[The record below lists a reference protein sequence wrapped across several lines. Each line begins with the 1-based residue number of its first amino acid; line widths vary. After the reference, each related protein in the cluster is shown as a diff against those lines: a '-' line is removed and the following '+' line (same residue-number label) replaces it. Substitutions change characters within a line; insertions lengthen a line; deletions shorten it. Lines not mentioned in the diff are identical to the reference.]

1 MNTQR
6 TYKAKILVV
15 DDDVDTVELLTKR
28 LSAEGYHTAEACD
41 GEKALQRVEE
51 YGPDLVILDIKMPK
65 VDGYEVCRRLKRSE
79 DTRLIPI
86 IMLTVK
92 AKVPDKVKGL
102 DIGADDYIPKPFDYR
117 ELSRRV
123 RYWSTVK
130 KEVEERVRKIKRLEQ
145 ELIKSERL
153 AAIGQTVGS
162 IAHYVKNVLFGLKG
176 GVYLVNVASRENEPD
191 SLQTGWEI
199 VERNM
204 GRMSD
209 LVLDLLEYSRD
220 SEPEYESC
228 FPNEIASAVCE
239 GLDMKAHEHSI
250 EIVKDF
256 DPSLREVVLDPRGI
270 ERCLQNLVS
279 NAIDACIFDPSEGKK
294 WAVHIRTM
302 REDDGVVGFEV
313 SDNGCGMD
321 EEIKGRLFTSF
332 FTTKEGRG
340 TGLGLLNTQKIVK
353 QHGGTITVDSEPQKG
368 STFTIRL
375 PFQGVVTRGA
385 IEQETQQGSFQTEK

>member
-1 MNTQR
+1 MTDR
-6 TYKAKILVV
+6 AKVLVV

-28 LSAEGYHTAEACD
+28 LNLEGYHTLEAYD
-41 GEKALQRVEE
+41 GEQALRRVGE
-51 YGPDLVILDIKMPK
+51 YEPDVIILDIKMPK
-65 VDGYEVCRRLKRSE
+65 IDGYEVCRRLKGSE
-79 DTRLIPI
+79 DTRIIPI

-130 KEVEERVRKIKRLEQ
+130 REVEERVGEIRRLEQ

-162 IAHYVKNVLFGLKG
+162 IAHYIKNVLFGLKG
-176 GVYLVNVASRENEPD
+176 GVYLVNVASKEHEPD

-199 VERNM
+199 LERNM

-209 LVLDLLEYSRD
+209 LVLDLLEYSKD
-220 SEPEYESC
+220 SEPEYEGC
-228 FPNEIASAVCE
+228 VPNEIAKKVSE
-239 GLDMKAHEHSI
+239 GLSAKAGEHDI
-250 EIVKDF
+250 EIIMDL
-256 DPSLREVVLDPRGI
+256 DPSLPEVLLDPKGI
-270 ERCLQNLVS
+270 QRCLQTLVS
-279 NAIDACIFDPSEGKK
+279 NAIDACIFDPSEGKR
-294 WAVHIRTM
+294 WTVQVRTI
-302 REDDGVVGFEV
+302 REDDRMIGFEV

-321 EEIKGRLFTSF
+321 EEIKGHLFRSF

-353 QHGGTITVDSEPQKG
+353 GHGGTITVDSEPQKG

-375 PFQGVVTRGA
+375 PFGDAATREA
-385 IEQETQQGSFQTEK
+385 IAKENQ

>member
-1 MNTQR
+1 MNANM
-6 TYKAKILVV
+6 TYKARVLVV

-28 LSAEGYHTAEACD
+28 LRAEGYHTSEAYD
-41 GEKALQRVEE
+41 GEQALQRVEE
-51 YGPDLVILDIKMPK
+51 YGPDLIILDIKMPK
-65 VDGYEVCRRLKRSE
+65 VDGYEVCTRLKGSE
-79 DTRLIPI
+79 DTRLIPV

-130 KEVEERVRKIKRLEQ
+130 REVEERVGEIKRLEQ

-176 GVYLVNVASRENEPD
+176 GVYLVNAASKEHEPD
-191 SLQTGWEI
+191 SLQAGWEI

-228 FPNEIASAVCE
+228 VPNEIAGKVCE
-239 GLDMKAHEHSI
+239 GLSVRAGEHEI
-250 EIVKDF
+250 EIIKDF
-256 DPSLREVVLDPRGI
+256 DPSLGEVLLDPRGI
-270 ERCLQNLVS
+270 QRCLQNLVS
-279 NAIDACIFDPSEGKK
+279 NAIDACIFDPDEDKR
-294 WAVHIRTM
+294 WVVRVRTM
-302 REDDGVVGFEV
+302 REDERALGFEV

-321 EEIKGRLFTSF
+321 EEIKERLFTSF

-353 QHGGTITVDSEPQKG
+353 EHGGTITVDSEPGKG
-368 STFTIRL
+368 SNFTIRI
-375 PFQGVVTRGA
+375 PFRDAATGEA
-385 IEQETQQGSFQTEK
+385 MAQET